1 MMLLARIQ
9 PRKHTVDLSYTPFF
23 SIILAAYNEERSLA
37 KCLDSLVA
45 LDYPENRIEIIVGSD
60 GSSDLTNQIL
70 SDYSAK
76 YKFIHPFIFNERRG
90 KMQVLNDIV
99 PQAHGEYLLFVDA
112 DMILDRS
119 ALQYHAQHY
128 TSDEIGGV
136 AGAYVLTSDDGNS
149 GFESENDYHSIEMTL
164 RKNESAVGS
173 TVGLSGA
180 NYSMRAS
187 LWNELPSD
195 YIHDDLYSVF
205 KIISQGKRLIYE
217 PLAIAK
223 EEYVR
228 SMREEFRRKSRF
240 ASRGF
245 ATLRYFPDLLAPSA
259 GMSSM
264 MILGH
269 KLFRWITP
277 VILICILILTIMGCL
292 IVAAPIFWALGIA
305 ELVVIALVLLGV
317 IMNAKN
323 ISLPL
328 VRNLFWFAVMN
339 MAFLSG
345 LITYFFGKERREWKM
360 SRRATNEV
368 VGGHQH

>member
-1 MMLLARIQ
+1 MMLLARMQ
-9 PRKHTVDLSYTPFF
+9 PQKHTVDLSYTPFF
-23 SIILAAYNEERSLA
+23 SIILAAYNEERSLV
-37 KCLDSLVA
+37 KCLDSLIS
-45 LDYPENRIEIIVGSD
+45 LEYPEDKIEIIVGSD

-70 SDYSAK
+70 NDYSAK
-76 YKFIHPFIFNERRG
+76 YMFIHPLIFDERRG
-90 KMQVLNDIV
+90 KMQVLNNIV
-99 PQAHGEYLLFVDA
+99 PKARGEYLLFVDA
-112 DMILDRS
+112 DMMLDKL

-149 GFESENDYHSIEMTL
+149 GFESEKDYHSIEMTL
-164 RKNESAVGS
+164 RRNESAVGS
-173 TVGLSGA
+173 TIGLSGA

-205 KIISQGKRLIYE
+205 KIISQNKRLIYE
-217 PLAIAK
+217 PLAIAR

-228 SMREEFRRKSRF
+228 SIREEFRRKSRF

-245 ATLRYFPDLLAPSA
+245 ATLQYFPELIAPSA

-269 KLFRWITP
+269 KFFRWITP
-277 VILICILILTIMGCL
+277 VILICILIITIMGCL
-292 IVAAPIFWALGIA
+292 SVGTSMFWVLGIA
-305 ELVVIALVLLGV
+305 ELVVITLVLLGM

-339 MAFLSG
+339 AAFLTG
-345 LITYFFGKERREWKM
+345 LFTYLFRKERREWKM
-360 SRRATNEV
+360 SRRSMKEV
-368 VGGHQH
+368 SEGQH